1 MLLLWISAYEW
12 RTRTYG
18 QVHHFILNCMS
29 HLVKLKH
36 IVHLSSLASLFRFLY
51 LLQCLTHNF
60 LNAYNLNRTKHTIN
74 CVYFLVTLKIIYR
87 NGVAMSQSAHLLKV
101 VFCFL
106 SLSLSLSSATH
117 CFGAWFYFFSVEA
130 PNVLATHTHRER
142 MENHFRKWF
151 HYFKTRI

>member
-1 MLLLWISAYEW
+1 MSLLA
-12 RTRTYG
+12 
-18 QVHHFILNCMS
+18 
-29 HLVKLKH
+29 KLKH

-51 LLQCLTHNF
+51 LLRCLTHNF
-60 LNAYNLNRTKHTIN
+60 LNAYNLNRPKHTKN

-87 NGVAMSQSAHLLKV
+87 NGVVMSQSAHLLKV
-101 VFCFL
+101 VFCFWPSLTLL
-106 SLSLSLSSATH
+106 SRTLFWRVVLL
-117 CFGAWFYFFSVEA
+117 FSVEA